1 MKVYLLNVQI
11 VVLVFQ
17 GKFVDAKISTF
28 LLTYAIVA
36 ITPQR
41 LTYVDY
47 AQTIPMSLFLRLV

>member
-1 MKVYLLNVQI
+1 MVAQVFSMIVYLRNVQI
-11 VVLVFQ
+11 VVLDFQ

-41 LTYVDY
+41 
-47 AQTIPMSLFLRLV
+47 ARLFT